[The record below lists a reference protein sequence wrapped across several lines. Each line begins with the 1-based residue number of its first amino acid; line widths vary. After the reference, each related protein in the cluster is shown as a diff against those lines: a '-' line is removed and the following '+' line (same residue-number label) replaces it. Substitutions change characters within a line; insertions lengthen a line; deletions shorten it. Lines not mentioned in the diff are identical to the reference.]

1 CAGAWAG
8 RCCPAAW
15 PTSLPRG
22 WRRARARRCWPRCAP
37 TASSC
42 ATAPPSACR
51 ATCVWVCCHRRRSRR
66 CSAPGV
72 VTILRMTVDDDEA
85 VPLRRVDVRRY
96 VTPLREGG
104 SMPAVVEA
112 DDLGLYVL
120 KFRGAGQGVRA

>member
-1 CAGAWAG
+1 SAWAG
-8 RCCPAAW
+8 RCCPAVW
-15 PTSLPRG
+15 PTSSPHG

-42 ATAPPSACR
+42 AIAPRSACP
-51 ATCVWVCCHRRRSRR
+51 ATCAWVCCRQRRSRR

-72 VTILRMTVDDDEA
+72 ATISGMTVDDDEA
-85 VPLRRVDVRRY
+85 VPLRRVDVHRY

-120 KFRGAGQGVRA
+120 KFRGAGQG